1 MLSLATFKSAMADSL
16 ALRAGEDVPASYGER
31 AESRHV
37 LLGLFW
43 PLSSVTLVLGH
54 LLSFS
59 FPTEKRG

>member
-1 MLSLATFKSAMADSL
+1 MFQHPM
-16 ALRAGEDVPASYGER
+16 EDEC

-59 FPTEKRG
+59 FSPEKRG